1 MYSESQ
7 NVAVHSHFGS
17 NNSLKQNTLEND
29 IDDYINNVLTDEI
42 DSTSIDYNLLRHYSR
57 SGHADTLYQSIIQK
71 LPSFFKNIVFNQL
84 LNFVDLDCI
93 IQIFESLSKRLDLI
107 SNIFEGSKYY
117 LDNKERKVFPRA
129 AYKILKQNILSDEKI
144 YQLLANIF
152 SDLYMKFRHQTFDS
166 DEKSFFN
173 LIQIVNQIKIGKEF
187 SNFVVPAIAS
197 DFPDALPTESGSIFL
212 SSLTKILNAEIEK
225 LSNVPPEFK
234 DAIILPVRIL
244 LYSKTFE
251 CNIDKFTDELLS
263 SKNLQLITLLS
274 TLVNELHDLTINDK
288 FIEALSVWTINKSTS
303 IINQNSVSCIPEL
316 MDLFF
321 LFQTLVKTHHINQTS
336 FCLKYFKGCLL
347 ASSNKITYLASRYI
361 HQQIQQNNGSFNQQI
376 PDLLNFLLELDSVPY
391 LFSCF
396 RQFLGLRTLN
406 YFPEKFMSDS
416 ELFNQI
422 GIIFS
427 IDQKNLLSQM
437 YPDLKES
444 SAICSEFKSSKEI
457 PIAFRIMVMSVEK
470 WPSYPQF
477 PLKVDDEILTIR
489 NEFETFYTSKFPNKE
504 IRWINSL
511 ETCVFTY
518 QGYNIIAF
526 TVQYVILKFL
536 KDGKDLNETGIPKEY
551 QSEIFNSL
559 IRCGILTR
567 KNGRYA
573 FLKLRQPQ
581 KTIRINTITINYPE
595 KIPEKDDKTIFFSQ
609 RKKISANIMIAL
621 KKKNELSYS
630 KLYRK
635 TQDLLDFPLSEISFK
650 NCLSGLLAQQ
660 MIIKGNDKIYR
671 YFPI

>member
-7 NVAVHSHFGS
+7 NVTIYTPFGS
-17 NNSLKQNTLEND
+17 NNSLRQDSLEND
-29 IDDYINNVLTDEI
+29 INDYISNVLLNDI
-42 DSTSIDYNLLRHYSR
+42 DLSSVDFNILKHYTQR
-57 SGHADTLYQSIIQK
+57 GHADTVYQSIIER
-71 LPSFFKNIVFNQL
+71 LPSYFKDNIFNQFIDL
-84 LNFVDLDCI
+84 TDANSFV
-93 IQIFESLSKRLDLI
+93 QIFEFLSERLDFLSK
-107 SNIFEGSKYY
+107 IFEGSKYY
-117 LDNKERKVFPRA
+117 LDNKGRKILPHI
-129 AYKILKQNILSDEKI
+129 AYKLLKKNILCDENLYRPLI
-144 YQLLANIF
+144 NIF
-152 SDLYMKFRHQTFDS
+152 TDLYIKFYHQTFDA
-166 DEKSFFN
+166 ENELFIKV
-173 LIQIVNQIKIGKEF
+173 IQIIIQMKMEKDFANA
-187 SNFVVPAIAS
+187 VVPKIAP
-197 DFPDALPTESGSIFL
+197 DFPEPLPTETGSLFL
-212 SSLTKILNAEIEK
+212 SSLTEK
-225 LSNVPPEFK
+225 LSLELDKLSDFAPELQSV
-234 DAIILPVRIL
+234 IILPIKMY
-244 LYSKTFE
+244 LYSE
-251 CNIDKFTDELLS
+251 ILESCIERFTVEFLS
-263 SKNLQLITLLS
+263 AKNCQALSLLS
-274 TLVNELHDLTINDK
+274 TFIIDLKDSVINDK
-288 FIEALSVWTINKSTS
+288 FIKILSEWTINKTTEVINKNS
-303 IINQNSVSCIPEL
+303 IGCIPEL
-316 MDLFF
+316 IDLFF
-321 LFQTLVKTHHINQTS
+321 LFQTLVKTHKINQAKY
-336 FCLKYFKGCLL
+336 CLKYFKGCLVS
-347 ASSNKITYLASRYI
+347 SSNRISYLASRYI
-361 HQQIQQNNGSFNQQI
+361 HQQVQQNNNSFIQQI

-406 YFPEKFMSDS
+406 YFPEKTMSDS

-444 SAICSEFKSSKEI
+444 NAICSEFKSSSET
-457 PIAFRIMVMSVEK
+457 PIVFRIMLMSVEK

-477 PLKVDDEILTIR
+477 RLEVDNEIKTIR
-489 NEFETFYTSKFPNKE
+489 TEFETFYTSKFPNKE

-526 TVQYVILKFL
+526 TVQYVILNFL
-536 KDGKDLNETGIPKEY
+536 KDGKDLNESGIPKEY
-551 QSEIFNSL
+551 HSEILSSL
-559 IRCGILTR
+559 IRAGILSR

-573 FLKLRQPQ
+573 FLKLRHSQ

-595 KIPEKDDKTIFFSQ
+595 RIPEKDENTIFFSQ

-621 KKKNELSYS
+621 KKKNELTYS

-635 TQDLLDFPLSEISFK
+635 TQDLLDFPLTEKSFK